1 MTRLWILIYLVVGIA
16 IARWNTARSSR
27 ISRTDAFALIV
38 VWDVNIGL
46 SERERAGDGRTSLAM

>member
-1 MTRLWILIYLVVGIA
+1 MTWLWILIYLVVGIA
-16 IARWNTARSSR
+16 IARWITARSSR

-46 SERERAGDGRTSLAM
+46 SEREQAGDGRTSLAM